1 MNFFSS
7 KNLYLMVVTL
17 THSSLA
23 LLVRIRA
30 KQYHVLCNFIL
41 LVKHLTFCIYTP
53 NFSKNFVCLS

>member
-1 MNFFSS
+1 
-7 KNLYLMVVTL
+7 MVVTL